1 MCTTKNNR
9 FRSTRNGSTYICECC
24 GKRTRESGN
33 DESSLGMCLAC
44 NLEGEIQNMIADYG
58 QNFTDEQADAF
69 QDRLT
74 AANANTA
81 EADTNAIRKIHAEV
95 MEIAYA

>member
-1 MCTTKNNR
+1 MCNKNNR
-9 FRSTRNGSTYICECC
+9 FRSTRNGSTYICENC

-58 QNFTDEQADAF
+58 HNFTDEQANAF
-69 QDRLT
+69 QDRLN

-81 EADTNAIRKIHAEV
+81 TANTDAIRKIHEEV